1 MAWHS
6 LLVLGVFGLAAM
18 GQQIPSTTPPVQTP
32 AGRVI
37 TLPTDASTVNVPLG
51 PTASSASVKGDQAAV
66 PAEIKAQLQQF
77 QAARDSYLK
86 KQKELTQQLKGS
98 SDEQRRLVREQL
110 HVLRQEWLDRSL
122 AFRREVSD
130 RLPPDLRG
138 FGVLESK
145 KAVSTDL
152 RRDNRNLK

>member
-1 MAWHS
+1 MA
-6 LLVLGVFGLAAM
+6 
-18 GQQIPSTTPPVQTP
+18 QQQPTLTPSATPPP

-37 TLPTDASTVNVPLG
+37 ALPTDASAVTLPVG
-51 PTASSASVKGDQAAV
+51 PSAAGAFVKGDQATV

-86 KQKELTQQLKGS
+86 KQKELTQQLRGS
-98 SDEQRRLVREQL
+98 SDEQRKLVREQL
-110 HVLRQEWLDRSL
+110 QVLRQEWLDRSL
-122 AFRREVSD
+122 TFRREVSD